1 MFQNIDRVV
10 SSTGAFTPSCHVWYS
25 ALKVVS
31 CADTLQVAHIQAGVE
46 DERYEALCYRHSAA
60 GQCAPY
66 GVLSF
71 WGGDEA
77 LYRISVAD
85 TQRWEIKVGKF

>member
-1 MFQNIDRVV
+1 M
-10 SSTGAFTPSCHVWYS
+10 
-25 ALKVVS
+25 
-31 CADTLQVAHIQAGVE
+31 LQVARIEAGVE
-46 DERYEALCYRHSAA
+46 NERYEALCYRHTAN

-77 LYRISVAD
+77 LYRITVAD
-85 TQRWEIKVGKF
+85 SQR